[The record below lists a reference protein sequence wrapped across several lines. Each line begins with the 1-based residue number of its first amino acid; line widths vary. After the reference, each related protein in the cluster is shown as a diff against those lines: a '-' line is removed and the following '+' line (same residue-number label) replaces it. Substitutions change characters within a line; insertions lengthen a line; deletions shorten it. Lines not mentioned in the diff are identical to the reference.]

1 VLKTGYTAHM
11 LSIIKKPIT
20 IYLPQRGGGSRPKVL
35 GSSRGVSDALVTRCM
50 KHFKLWT
57 TLVRATLAAEFPG
70 FEILQTFSIFNLS
83 PKSHANEHDT
93 AYNVE
98 VVARKATQLRSL
110 AGCLRLDAVQLES
123 QMADHQ
129 SLAEKLFISKK
140 LTVLAAWREALLVTQ
155 RSLSVSKK
163 HPCDELR
170 HALMRLGAWGGSTGG
185 VERLFSEGKAAGMH
199 GRSGNINLYIDELYL
214 ISDKDETL
222 IEELVTTARGIWV
235 RMFGLARTG
244 ERFMRADCNKRKGMA
259 AENNS
264 KPSLQGS
271 MVESLQIW
279 AGAV

>member
-1 VLKTGYTAHM
+1 
-11 LSIIKKPIT
+11 
-20 IYLPQRGGGSRPKVL
+20 
-35 GSSRGVSDALVTRCM
+35 M

-70 FEILQTFSIFNLS
+70 FEILQTFCIFNLS
-83 PKSHANEHDT
+83 PKSHANEHDK

-98 VVARKATQLRSL
+98 VAARNTTHLGSL
-110 AGCLRLDAVQLES
+110 AGCLRLDPVRLAS

-129 SLAEKLFISKK
+129 PLADKLFISKK

-155 RSLSVSKK
+155 RSFSIGKK

-170 HALMRLGAWGGSTGG
+170 QALIRLGAWGGSTGG

-214 ISDKDETL
+214 ISDKDETR
-222 IEELVTTARGIWV
+222 IEELVTTARDIWV
-235 RMFGLARTG
+235 RMFGRARTG
-244 ERFMRADCNKRKGMA
+244 ERVMRADCNKRKHIA
-259 AENNS
+259 AENDS
-264 KPSLQGS
+264 KPSLQGL

-279 AGAV
+279 DGVV